1 MFKSF
6 FGIIFGIT
14 LSMRKQFENQLAL
27 GTTPINEVEIPSKT
41 RSHIVALVA
50 ALQHIYVSPK
60 WNTKIF
66 SLLSEKVMKNKQ
78 STGREGMSL
87 WEMFVLAQVRLS
99 DDSSYDEL
107 HHKANYDTLIRGI
120 LGVLPTDYSLGK
132 QYSYQNIY
140 DNVSLIDDELLI
152 KINGLIIE
160 VGHEVFKKK
169 ENTPLRLKTDSFV
182 CETDTHFP
190 TDYNLLWDSA
200 RKCIDTVNHLRK
212 EIEIS
217 GWRKHAHW
225 KKSIKSSMR
234 KVGKVSSGGGQNKEV
249 RVKQE
254 VKRYLEQAEKL
265 SNKVEAILKAPLSLD
280 SPKALALVQ
289 SLNYYQS
296 MLIKHI
302 DLVDRRLLKAE
313 VIPHE
318 EKVFS
323 IFQDYTEF
331 IKKGKL
337 RPNVEIGK
345 KVAITTDQFDLIV
358 DHQIADH
365 QTDSQM
371 TRAIINR
378 IYSKHSIQS
387 LSVDKGY
394 SNKEDRLWLEGFI
407 PEVIMPKKGKR
418 NKAETEK
425 EHQPKYRKLKK
436 KHSAIESNI
445 NELEHRGLGRCPDRS
460 WQKFKNYTALAV
472 CAYNLHKI
480 GRKLLKDRVAQ
491 EQKEKEKRL
500 SIAA

>member
-1 MFKSF
+1 
-6 FGIIFGIT
+6 
-14 LSMRKQFENQLAL
+14 MRKQFECQLTI

-50 ALQHIYVSPK
+50 ALQHIYITPK

-66 SLLSEKVMKNKQ
+66 SLMTEKVLKNKKD
-78 STGREGMSL
+78 TGREGMSL
-87 WEMFVLAQVRLS
+87 WEMFVLAQVRLA
-99 DDSSYDEL
+99 DNSSYDDL
-107 HHKANYDTLIRGI
+107 HHKANYDALIRGV

-152 KINGLIIE
+152 KINALIVE
-160 VGHEVFKKK
+160 VGHEIFKKK

-212 EIEIS
+212 EVEIT
-217 GWRKHAHW
+217 GWRKHAAW
-225 KKSIKSSMR
+225 KSAIKSSMR
-234 KVGKVSSGGGQNKEV
+234 RVGKISSDGGRNKDARLKEEA
-249 RVKQE
+249 KS
-254 VKRYLEQAEKL
+254 YLGKTRNLAK
-265 SNKVEAILKAPLSLD
+265 KVEIVFNMPLPSISIKVFVLLESLAYYE
-280 SPKALALVQ
+280 KMLV
-289 SLNYYQS
+289 
-296 MLIKHI
+296 KHI
-302 DLVDRRLLKAE
+302 DLVDRRLLKGE

-358 DHQIADH
+358 DYQIAEN

-371 TRAIINR
+371 TRGIVNR
-378 IYSKHSIQS
+378 ISSKFSIQS
-387 LSVDKGY
+387 FSVDKGY
-394 SNKEDRLWLEGFI
+394 SSKTDREWLEDFI

-418 NKAETEK
+418 NKAETIK
-425 EHQPKYRKLKK
+425 EHDPRFRRLKK

-460 WQKFKNYTALAV
+460 WKKFKNYTALAV

-480 GRKLLKDRVAQ
+480 GRKLLKDRLAK
-491 EQKEKEKRL
+491 EKKEKERL
-500 SIAA
+500 LKLVA